1 MNIKTIY
8 CSDDE
13 TYESE
18 LVAYANDKNQIFM
31 QISYANNEYDFQHIV
46 LDKLTAIRLVKDLK
60 RQIAF
65 INEMEANNG

>member
-1 MNIKTIY
+1 MNVKTIY

-13 TYESE
+13 TYMSE
-18 LVAYANDKNQIFM
+18 LMAYANDKNQIFM
-31 QISYANNEYDFQHIV
+31 QITNEYDYQHIV

>member
-1 MNIKTIY
+1 MNLKTIY

-13 TYESE
+13 TYMSE
-18 LVAYANDKNQIFM
+18 LMAYANDKNQIFM
-31 QISYANNEYDFQHIV
+31 QITNEYDYQHIV